1 MTLTAAQFRRAIES
15 GIIVS
20 SQAGPGSPLRDS
32 ATVTRIAEAA
42 VIGGAAAIRCGG
54 AGGAEDVAAIR
65 AAVRVPVVGLT
76 KEGTSGVYIT
86 PSVRSALAVGS
97 AGADVV
103 AADATARDR
112 GAGDAFAD
120 IVRAAHDAGLLVM
133 ADISTRAEGIVAL
146 ECGAD
151 VVATTLSGYTGN
163 GSPAEGPDLVL
174 VAQLRA
180 ALGPDAV
187 IVAEGRYHRPGQ
199 ARLAIEAGASAV
211 AVGTAI
217 TDPAWI
223 TASFVSTVH
232 EA

>member
-1 MTLTAAQFRRAIES
+1 MTLTAAQFHQAVEG
-15 GIIVS
+15 GIVVS
-20 SQAGPGSPLRDS
+20 CQAGPGSPLRDS
-32 ATVTRIAEAA
+32 ATLTRMAEAA
-42 VIGGAAAIRCGG
+42 VAGGAAAIRCGG
-54 AGGAEDVAAIR
+54 VGGVEDVAAIR
-65 AAVRVPVVGLT
+65 AAVHAPVVGLT

-120 IVRAAHDAGLLVM
+120 IVRAVHDAGLLVM
-133 ADISTRAEGIVAL
+133 ADVATRAEGIAAF

-151 VVATTLSGYTGN
+151 VVATTLSGYTGD
-163 GSPAEGPDLVL
+163 GPPAGGPDLLL

-180 ALGPDAV
+180 ALGPGAA
-187 IVAEGRYHRPGQ
+187 ILAEGRYHRPEQ

-211 AVGTAI
+211 VVGTAI

-223 TASFVSTVH
+223 TTSFVRTVH
-232 EA
+232 QA